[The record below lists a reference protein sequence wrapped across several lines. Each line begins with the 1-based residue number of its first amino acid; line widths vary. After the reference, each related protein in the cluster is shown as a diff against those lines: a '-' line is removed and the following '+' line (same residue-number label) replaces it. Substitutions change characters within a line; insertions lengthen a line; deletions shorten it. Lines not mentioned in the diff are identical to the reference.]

1 MKFKKWF
8 GLATV
13 AAVSVVALAACGGG
27 SKSASTSKEDA
38 NTIKVGVMSLSTS
51 EEARWDK
58 VQELLGDEVKLEF
71 TQFTDY
77 SQPNRAVVEGEV
89 DINAFQHY
97 NFLNN
102 WNEENGEELVAIAD
116 TYIAPI
122 RLYSGTEGG
131 KNKYKSVDE
140 IPNGAEIAV
149 PNDPTN
155 ESRALY
161 LLQSAGLIKLD
172 VSGEELATIVN
183 IKENPKKLTITEL
196 DASQTA
202 SSLESVAAA
211 VVNNTFV
218 IESGLD
224 YKNALYKEQKDENSA
239 QWYNLIAAKP
249 DWEKSDKAAAIK
261 KIVKAYQTDDVKK
274 VIEETSDGMDEPVW

>member
-1 MKFKKWF
+1 MKLKKLLS
-8 GLATV
+8 LAAT
-13 AAVSVVALAACGGG
+13 AALSVGVLAACAGGADA
-27 SKSASTSKEDA
+27 KKEES
-38 NTIKVGVMSLSTS
+38 NVVKVGVMGLSDT
-51 EEARWDK
+51 EQARWDK
-58 VQELLGDEVKLEF
+58 VQELLGDDVKLEF
-71 TQFTDY
+71 TEFTDY
-77 SQPNRAVVEGEV
+77 SQPNLAVAEGEV

-102 WNEENGEELVAIAD
+102 WNDENGQDLVAIAD

-131 KNKYKSVDE
+131 KNKFKSVDE

-155 ESRALY
+155 GSRALY
-161 LLQSAGLIKLD
+161 LLQSAGLLKLD
-172 VSGEELATIVN
+172 VSGTELATVVN
-183 IKENPKKLTITEL
+183 IKENPKNLKVTEL

-218 IESGLD
+218 REAGIDFES
-224 YKNALYKEQKDENSA
+224 ALYKEQKDANSK
-239 QWYNLIAAKP
+239 QWYNIIVGKS
-249 DWEKSDKAAAIK
+249 DWEKSEKAALIK

-274 VIEETSDGMDEPVW
+274 VIEESSEGMDEPVW

>member
-1 MKFKKWF
+1 MKLKKLLSLAATAALSV
-8 GLATV
+8 GL
-13 AAVSVVALAACGGG
+13 LAACAGG
-27 SKSASTSKEDA
+27 ADA
-38 NTIKVGVMSLSTS
+38 KKDEGNLVKVGVMGLSDT
-51 EEARWDK
+51 EKARWDK
-58 VQELLGDEVKLEF
+58 VQELLGDDVKLEF
-71 TQFTDY
+71 TEFTDY
-77 SQPNRAVVEGEV
+77 SQPNRAVVEGSV

-102 WNEENGEELVAIAD
+102 WNEENGEDLVAIAD

-131 KNKYKSVDE
+131 KNKYKSVEE

-149 PNDPTN
+149 PNDATN

-172 VSGEELATIVN
+172 VSGTELATIVN
-183 IKENPKKLTITEL
+183 IKENPKKLVITEL
-196 DASQTA
+196 DANQTA
-202 SSLESVAAA
+202 SSLESAAAA

-218 IESGLD
+218 REAGIDFEG
-224 YKNALYKEQKDENSA
+224 ALYKEQKDANSQ
-239 QWYNLIAAKP
+239 QWYNIIVGKN
-249 DWEKSDKAAAIK
+249 DWEKSEKAALIK

-274 VIEETSDGMDEPVW
+274 VIEESSEGMDEPVW

>member
-1 MKFKKWF
+1 MKLKKLV

-13 AAVSVVALAACGGG
+13 AVASVVALAACGSG
-27 SKSASTSKEDA
+27 SNQE
-38 NTIKVGVMSLSTS
+38 NVLRVGVMSLSDS

-58 VQELLGDEVKLEF
+58 VKELLGDKVRLEF

-77 SQPNRAVVEGEV
+77 SQPNKALAEGEV

-97 NFLNN
+97 NFLEN
-102 WNEENGEELVAIAD
+102 WNKENGEDLVAVAD

-122 RLYSGTEGG
+122 RLYSGTANG

-140 IPNGAEIAV
+140 IPDGSEIAV

-172 VSGEELATIVN
+172 VSGTELATIVN
-183 IKENPKKLTITEL
+183 IKENPKKLKVTEL

-202 SSLESVAAA
+202 SSLPSVAAA

-218 IESGLD
+218 LEAGLD
-224 YKNALYKEQKDENSA
+224 YKNALYKEQKDENSH
-239 QWYNLIAAKP
+239 QWYNLIAAKS
-249 DWEKSDKAAAIK
+249 DWEKSPKADAIK
-261 KIVKAYQTDDVKK
+261 ELVKAFHTDEVKK
-274 VIEETSDGMDEPVW
+274 VIEESSDGMDEPVW

>member
-1 MKFKKWF
+1 MNFKKLF
-8 GLATV
+8 GFAAV
-13 AAVSVVALAACGGG
+13 AALSVSALAACGNSG
-27 SKSASTSKEDA
+27 SASKEDA
-38 NTIKVGVMSLSTS
+38 TTVKVGVMSLSSS
-51 EEARWDK
+51 EEARWNK
-58 VQELLGDEVKLEF
+58 VQEILGDDVKLEF

-77 SQPNRAVVEGEV
+77 SQPNRAVAEGEV

-102 WNEENGEELVAIAD
+102 WNEENGEDLVAIAD

-131 KNKYKSVDE
+131 KNKYKSVND

-172 VSGEELATIVN
+172 VSGKELATIVN
-183 IKENPKKLTITEL
+183 IKENAKNLKITEL

-202 SSLESVAAA
+202 SSLQSVAAA

-218 IESGLD
+218 IEAGLD
-224 YKNALYKEQKDENSA
+224 YQNALYKEQKDENSA
-239 QWYNLIAAKP
+239 QWYNLIAAKK
-249 DWEKSDKAAAIK
+249 DWEKSAKADAIK
-261 KIVKAYQTDDVKK
+261 KIIDAYHTDDVKK
-274 VIEETSDGMDEPVW
+274 VIAESSDGMDEPVW

>member
-274 VIEETSDGMDEPVW
+274 IIEETSDGMDEPVW